1 VGGVDDT
8 GSHVFNLDPF
18 GSLIEEKMVS
28 TGSGSPFAYGVLEDR
43 YVEGSQIDEMIP
55 VVVKAVDSAMKRD
68 VASGDSFDVAVIT
81 AEGYRELSM
90 EEKGNLLN

>member
-1 VGGVDDT
+1 
-8 GSHVFNLDPF
+8 
-18 GSLIEEKMVS
+18 
-28 TGSGSPFAYGVLEDR
+28 
-43 YVEGSQIDEMIP
+43 MIP

-81 AEGYRELSM
+81 AEGYRELSV